1 MLKAD
6 FQRQQYSELT
16 QGNQGRDLLVGG
28 LYIIVV
34 CDLEKLKQLTIF
46 SFPPL
51 SLSLGCLSVCLGL
64 FGCLEFLNIWEWNQA
79 KWYTIFQCSNKIS
92 SITYENSSSCWLW
105 ISASLPS
112 CLSSYNHPS
121 VRRRGGGGNGG
132 KRQCT
137 CISWDPLSAHSTSTS
152 SGIGSLILSEL
163 MAPFGVQVVFLTFHL
178 KTTRFDRFVCLLVL
192 VSIRPGYWAQHLWY
206 QSVTVVPRLSMCEG
220 LDHNMNN

>member
-1 MLKAD
+1 MFLPFSRLGEGVIDHLHDVPGNELWEASAHQIKYRRWDLWAKEEEGGIYDYQAD
-6 FQRQQYSELT
+6 FQSQRYSELT

-34 CDLEKLKQLTIF
+34 FDLEKLKQLTIF

-105 ISASLPS
+105 ISGCQAEPRESAKNILR
-112 CLSSYNHPS
+112 LFWRNVHA
-121 VRRRGGGGNGG
+121 
-132 KRQCT
+132 
-137 CISWDPLSAHSTSTS
+137 LSAPQ
-152 SGIGSLILSEL
+152 
-163 MAPFGVQVVFLTFHL
+163 MF
-178 KTTRFDRFVCLLVL
+178 
-192 VSIRPGYWAQHLWY
+192 VSISGFR
-206 QSVTVVPRLSMCEG
+206 
-220 LDHNMNN
+220 